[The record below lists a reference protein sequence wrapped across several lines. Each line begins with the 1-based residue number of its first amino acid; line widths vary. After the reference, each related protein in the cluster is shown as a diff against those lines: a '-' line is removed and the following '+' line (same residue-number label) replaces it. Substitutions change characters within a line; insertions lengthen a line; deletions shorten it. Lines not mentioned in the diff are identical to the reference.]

1 MKLYLKIAI
10 VVIALVVV
18 ILFGVAKEVYDYKSY
33 GLFDYKDMIAT
44 ISGGIILL
52 LTQLFFIC
60 YFHYSFLHIS
70 FYLLLLVLLLIYQ
83 YLYPYQNVF

>member
-1 MKLYLKIAI
+1 MNDKILHLLFGFIIAWRLI
-10 VVIALVVV
+10 DINANWIIALVVV

-52 LTQLFFIC
+52 LTTIKF
-60 YFHYSFLHIS
+60 
-70 FYLLLLVLLLIYQ
+70 
-83 YLYPYQNVF
+83 

>member
-52 LTQLFFIC
+52 LTQLM
-60 YFHYSFLHIS
+60 
-70 FYLLLLVLLLIYQ
+70 
-83 YLYPYQNVF
+83 N